1 MDRFV
6 IFAFFFFVILDF
18 GLLDF
23 KENVIER
30 RLQFVEASWMDL

>member
-6 IFAFFFFVILDF
+6 IFAFFLDF
-18 GLLDF
+18 GLLDLR
-23 KENVIER
+23 KNIIER